1 MSYCELCGKEI
12 TGKSFVIE
20 IDSVVMK
27 VCWPCSKHGKPYE
40 PQKLK
45 RKPEEFRFRL
55 PTVRSDYSKVIKEAR
70 KKLDLSEEELGSKI
84 EEDSSV
90 VKLLEQG
97 KFKPDPTMARKIENS
112 LGIKLVVEGSETIE

>member
-1 MSYCELCGKEI
+1 VSYCELCGKEI

-27 VCWPCSKHGKPYE
+27 VCWPCSKHGKLYE
-40 PQKLK
+40 PKKLK
-45 RKPEEFRFRL
+45 QKPEEFRFRL